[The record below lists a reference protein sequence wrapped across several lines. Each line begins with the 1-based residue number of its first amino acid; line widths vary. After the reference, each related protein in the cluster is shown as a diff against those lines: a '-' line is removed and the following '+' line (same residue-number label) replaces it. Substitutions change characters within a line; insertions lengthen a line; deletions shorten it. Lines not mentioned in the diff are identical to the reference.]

1 MSSLLNSL
9 GTFAT
14 IAVILSI
21 AAVVAAF
28 IFIVPQKKR
37 EKLNLAGRI
46 AHDVVNFRFLITEK
60 ICQAAY
66 IFFTVFLILAGF
78 FLLFVSV
85 PINYYGDRKW
95 LGGYG
100 LLLMILGP
108 IVVRLIFEFLMMAL
122 LLVKNVISIN
132 SKLRAPGEPS
142 DDAERFG
149 DSSDVDELRQ
159 LIRNRVANR
168 AQKPTF
174 TQSYPQSG
182 AGAAAPEDKPSHGY
196 CPHCGTPLDAD
207 GKCPNCD

>member
-1 MSSLLNSL
+1 MSLLNSL
-9 GTFAT
+9 GIFAT

-66 IFFTVFLILAGF
+66 IFFTVFLIIAGF

-85 PINYYGDRKW
+85 PVNYYGGRKW

-132 SKLRAPGEPS
+132 NKLRAPG
-142 DDAERFG
+142 
-149 DSSDVDELRQ
+149 
-159 LIRNRVANR
+159 NRPN
-168 AQKPTF
+168 
-174 TQSYPQSG
+174 
-182 AGAAAPEDKPSHGY
+182 
-196 CPHCGTPLDAD
+196 DAD
-207 GKCPNCD
+207 RYASNRSYNADRYGNSRRRE

>member
-85 PINYYGDRKW
+85 PVNYYGDRKW
-95 LGGYG
+95 MGGYG

-132 SKLRAPGEPS
+132 NKLRAPGEQS
-142 DDAERFG
+142 DDVDRFG

-174 TQSYPQSG
+174 TQSYPQND
-182 AGAAAPEDKPSHGY
+182 AGAAAPENAPEDTP
-196 CPHCGTPLDAD
+196 PHVDPD
-207 GKCPNCD
+207 GDRPDHD

>member
-1 MSSLLNSL
+1 MNFFDSIGVFSI
-9 GTFAT
+9 

-46 AHDVVNFRFLITEK
+46 VHDILNFRFLILEK
-60 ICQAAY
+60 VCQAAY
-66 IFFTVFLILAGF
+66 IFLTAFLIIAGF
-78 FLLFVSV
+78 FLLFAAPWSGC
-85 PINYYGDRKW
+85 YGRRLW

-132 SKLRAPGEPS
+132 NKLRAPGEQS
-142 DDAERFG
+142 DDADRFG
-149 DSSDVDELRQ
+149 DNSDLDELRQ
-159 LIRNRVANR
+159 LIRSRVANR
-168 AQKPTF
+168 AQKPAF
-174 TQSYPQSG
+174 TRSHPADD
-182 AGAAAPEDKPSHGY
+182 AGAAAPEAAPEDTPSHVDPDGDH
-196 CPHCGTPLDAD
+196 PDLD
-207 GKCPNCD
+207 